1 MDNAII
7 NGNATNYFSKSLV
20 TTTQDMIKQLA
31 IEAIKPNINVS
42 KEFWVGSFHIKVNIH

>member
-20 TTTQDMIKQLA
+20 TTTQDMIKQLVT
-31 IEAIKPNINVS
+31 KKMKLLKMQLNYNLKKRP
-42 KEFWVGSFHIKVNIH
+42 